1 MRHRSLE
8 PKTQRNSHAFAPSS
22 TREFSLRSSFQFKQS
37 HASIEARRV
46 DLEIPSVMATK
57 NSKSSL
63 AQVQNMHRILVVE
76 DDKHT
81 SRLNRSIL
89 EDEGYSVA
97 CAGSGEE
104 ALNMLKATTPSLVLL
119 DVILPEM
126 DGFDTYEK
134 IREQSSVPI
143 IFVSAEDRDEDMVRG
158 LDMGADD
165 YIAKPFSTTELAARV
180 KAVLRRNSNSRLAAV
195 VTRPASDE
203 PDLSFLDEVHEDE
216 APETED
222 SPTEIRSKLKAGFED
237 PSFINVGTTNGSN
250 GSSADSP
257 HTEENYEGVV
267 KLIVQ
272 TAGEIKNMLK
282 FVGTLRENPQFH
294 LLRVVS
300 NSKRDGMDVSLRLRR
315 PTPLASVLLSTSDVS
330 QVETLEEFEID
341 PESGAEMSILKVFL
355 D

>member
-1 MRHRSLE
+1 
-8 PKTQRNSHAFAPSS
+8 
-22 TREFSLRSSFQFKQS
+22 
-37 HASIEARRV
+37 
-46 DLEIPSVMATK
+46 MATK

-63 AQVQNMHRILVVE
+63 VPVQNMYRILVVE

-104 ALNMLKATTPSLVLL
+104 ALNMLTATTPSLVLL

-143 IFVSAEDRDEDMVRG
+143 IFVSTEDRDEDMVRG

-165 YIAKPFSTTELAARV
+165 YIAKPFSTSELAARV
-180 KAVLRRNSNSRLAAV
+180 KAVLRRTSNSRSAAV
-195 VTRPASDE
+195 VSRPAADE
-203 PDLSFLDEVHEDE
+203 PDLSFLDPPAEQEE
-216 APETED
+216 N
-222 SPTEIRSKLKAGFED
+222 PTEIRSKLKAGFED
-237 PSFINVGTTNGSN
+237 PSFINIDATKGSN
-250 GSSADSP
+250 GSSSDAIQA
-257 HTEENYEGVV
+257 EENYEGVV

-272 TAGEIKNMLK
+272 TTGEIRNMLK

-300 NSKRDGMDVSLRLRR
+300 NSRRDGMDVSLRLRR
-315 PTPLASVLLSTSDVS
+315 PTPLSTTLLATGDVS
-330 QVETLEEFEID
+330 RVEAVEGFEID
-341 PESGAEMSILKVFL
+341 LESGTEMSVLKVFI

>member
-1 MRHRSLE
+1 MRHRTLE
-8 PKTQRNSHAFAPSS
+8 PKPQRNTHAFATSS
-22 TREFSLRSSFQFKQS
+22 TREYSLRSSFQFKRP
-37 HASIEARRV
+37 HARIEARRV
-46 DLEIPSVMATK
+46 DLEIPSVMAAK

-63 AQVQNMHRILVVE
+63 ALAQNMHRILVVE

-143 IFVSAEDRDEDMVRG
+143 IFVSTEDRDEDMVRC

-165 YIAKPFSTTELAARV
+165 YIAKPFSTTELATRV
-180 KAVLRRNSNSRLAAV
+180 KAVLRRTSSNRLAAV
-195 VTRPASDE
+195 VTRPATDE
-203 PDLSFLDEVHEDE
+203 PDLASLDEAD
-216 APETED
+216 ETEV
-222 SPTEIRSKLKAGFED
+222 SATEIRSKFKAGFED
-237 PSFINVGTTNGSN
+237 PSFIDLESSNGSN
-250 GSSADSP
+250 GSSPDSSRN
-257 HTEENYEGVV
+257 EQNYEGVV

-300 NSKRDGMDVSLRLRR
+300 NPRRDGMNVSLRLRR
-315 PTPLASVLLSTSDVS
+315 PTPLASVLLSSSDVS
-330 QVETLEEFEID
+330 KVETLEEFEID
-341 PESGAEMSILKVFL
+341 PESGAKMSILKVFL